1 MQYVA
6 EGNEIPM
13 LSRDTPVVVPNYR
26 LKMWGSKMH
35 IYNTVVNTALLAML
49 TCMAIVMTVVLS
61 DAGETLRDMRQLI
74 PEVRETLRM
83 VQRICQAPEYAPYCG
98 GGV

>member
-1 MQYVA
+1 
-6 EGNEIPM
+6 
-13 LSRDTPVVVPNYR
+13 
-26 LKMWGSKMH
+26 
-35 IYNTVVNTALLAML
+35 
-49 TCMAIVMTVVLS
+49 MAIVMTVVLS

-98 GGV
+98 GLV